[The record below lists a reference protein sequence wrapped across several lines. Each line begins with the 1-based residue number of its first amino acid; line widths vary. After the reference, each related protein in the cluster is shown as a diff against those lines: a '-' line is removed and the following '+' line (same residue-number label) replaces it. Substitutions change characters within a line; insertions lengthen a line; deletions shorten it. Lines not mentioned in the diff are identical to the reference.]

1 MHDFRLGN
9 AVVRPRLNE
18 IHVEGRVERLPA
30 KFIDVLMLL
39 AERQGAVVDK
49 RELLKRVW
57 NDPLVGED
65 SLANAIWMLR
75 RVLGDDA
82 RRPAFIATVPRR
94 GYCLIAKIGADLT
107 PADNDP
113 VLVPPET
120 AETMPAATSIES
132 ECPPEVPREPVPA
145 LPLSMQKRAHFAM
158 SRQSWLAMALVLVSL
173 VGLQRWLF
181 PATAT
186 QPPHATPF
194 AFRTGGD
201 VIDTNAYL
209 PGVTFLADASG
220 TLYSVDSAQGT
231 ENWRF
236 RTGGGPMSMAPPQD
250 SRIAVGSDDGFVYL
264 LDVATGHELWRHGA
278 GHPVHTAPLLR
289 DDRVIY
295 GDNHGDVR
303 AIDTRDAQV
312 DWHVLLPHRPTGP
325 ILGLLDLAIVQDL
338 DGDIVALDRGNGSQ
352 RWQRHFDGLQSDL
365 VALTA
370 SRLVFASQAGY
381 VTALD
386 VRDGT
391 TVWQVELPAAELPPL
406 VQGDTVFALG
416 RYGDLTALCASDGS
430 TQWRT
435 RVEVAD
441 EYDLVW
447 WRDRLVVMLEAGVL
461 GLVNPH
467 DGRVERRLRLP
478 ERPDGLDADDSRLVV
493 ATQTGRVF
501 GIERDSLDQVKGTR
515 IAMDSDARLEAL
527 PEQDNS
533 GTRYAL
539 ESVRPGTPLPTL
551 LWRAPV
557 VGDTQDV
564 AIGSDGAVFLGDEHA
579 AIAFSANG
587 TTLWRT
593 PLSSSSSTR
602 FLPTARGVYFG
613 RRDHGVYALD
623 PATGKELWHYTTEG
637 PVIAPPTLANGL
649 VYVGSDDHRVYALRQ
664 DTGEVAWSFLTQR
677 QVRGAAAYSDGLII
691 VGSADQ
697 NVYALDALSGVLR
710 WKFAGDDWMVS
721 EPLVLGQ
728 RVFIGSGNGD
738 FRALNL
744 GDGKELWR
752 VHSGGDIFFR
762 AAADERFV
770 YFGSGDGHLYAL
782 DQNTGAERWR
792 FRTGAAAEGSV
803 ILADG
808 VLYAGSHDAHL
819 YAIDVRSGRALW
831 RLRAGGSVFNPS
843 VADDRLYVASA
854 DQYLYALKLPHVDSE
869 RVADTRAPERARHPS
884 GPLGD

>member
-82 RRPAFIATVPRR
+82 RRPAYIATVPRR
-94 GYCLIAKIGADLT
+94 GYCLIAKIGADPT
-107 PADNDP
+107 PAGNEP
-113 VLVPPET
+113 MLAPLEAVETVL
-120 AETMPAATSIES
+120 AATSPEA
-132 ECPPEVPREPVPA
+132 ECAPAPAPAVDAPP
-145 LPLSMQKRAHFAM
+145 LPQRSRFSM
-158 SRQSWLAMALVLVSL
+158 SRQSWLALALVLVCL
-173 VGLQRWLF
+173 VGLQRWLV
-181 PATAT
+181 PAGSAEA
-186 QPPHATPF
+186 PHATPF
-194 AFRTGGD
+194 AFRTSGD
-201 VIDTNAYL
+201 VFDTNAYL
-209 PGVTFLADASG
+209 PGTTFLADTGG

-250 SRIAVGSDDGFVYL
+250 SRMAVGSDDGFVYL
-264 LDVATGHELWRHGA
+264 LDVASGRELWRHGA
-278 GHPVHTAPLLR
+278 GHSVHTAPLLR
-289 DDRVIY
+289 EDRVIY
-295 GDNHGDVR
+295 GDSHGDVR
-303 AIDTRDAQV
+303 AIDARDARV
-312 DWHVLLPHRPTGP
+312 DWSVLLPHRPTGS

-352 RWQRHFDGLQSDL
+352 RWQRHFDGGQSDL

-370 SRLVFASQAGY
+370 SRLVFASRTGY

-386 VRDGT
+386 ARDGT
-391 TVWQVELPAAELPPL
+391 TIWQVELPAAELPPL
-406 VQGDTVFALG
+406 VQGEVVFALG
-416 RYGDLTALCASDGS
+416 RYGDLTALHAADGA
-430 TQWRT
+430 TLWRT

-447 WRDRLVVMLEAGVL
+447 WRDRLVVMLEAGML
-461 GLVNPH
+461 GLVDPQ
-467 DGRVERRLRLP
+467 DGHVERRLRLP
-478 ERPDGLDADDSRLVV
+478 ERPDGLDADGSRLVV
-493 ATQTGRVF
+493 ATQAGRVF
-501 GIERDSLDQVKGTR
+501 GLERDSLDAVPGTR
-515 IAMDSDARLEAL
+515 IAMDDEARLQAL

-539 ESVRPGTPLPTL
+539 ESVQPGAPMPTL

-564 AIGSDGAVFLGDEHA
+564 AVGSDGAVFLGDEHA
-579 AIAFSANG
+579 AIAFAANG

-593 PLSSSSSTR
+593 PLGSSSSTR
-602 FLPTARGVYFG
+602 FLPTAQGVYFG
-613 RRDHGVYALD
+613 RRDHSVYALD
-623 PATGKELWHYTTEG
+623 PATGRELWHYTTEG

-649 VYVGSDDHRVYALRQ
+649 VYVGSDDHRLYALHQ

-677 QVRGAAAYSDGLII
+677 QVRGAAVYCDGLII
-691 VGSADQ
+691 VGSADH
-697 NVYALDALSGVLR
+697 NVYALDALTGILR
-710 WKFAGDDWMVS
+710 WKFAGEDWMVS
-721 EPLVLGQ
+721 EPLVRGQ

-738 FRALNL
+738 FRALDIR
-744 GDGKELWR
+744 DGKELWR
-752 VHSGGDIFFR
+752 VHSGGDVFYR
-762 AAADERFV
+762 AAADEHFV
-770 YFGSGDGHLYAL
+770 YFGSGDGHIYAL
-782 DQNTGAERWR
+782 DQATGTERWR

-803 ILADG
+803 TLADG

-854 DQYLYALKLPHVDSE
+854 DQYLYALKLAHTEPDRVAAAGPSE
-869 RVADTRAPERARHPS
+869 RVRHPAH
-884 GPLGD
+884 PVPD